1 MPTNLPAEAQAKL
14 AKYQE
19 ARTIEEKIRALEEA
33 LPLIPDH
40 KGTEKMR
47 AQLKTT
53 LAKLRKEAERK
64 KSAKVSRTDLFAFR
78 KEGAATVALLGVANS
93 GKSTIIRA
101 LTNAKPEVGMYEL
114 TTTRPVPAMML
125 YEDVYIQLVEL
136 PAVLT
141 SKLEPTP
148 FAVRSIAA
156 ARGADL
162 IVLTLD
168 GMSNPVQQLH
178 KLVEMLDDAGIMLGE
193 KSFDVE
199 VEKTDSGGI
208 RIVLFGRFHG
218 SLAELKSQLQQIG
231 IRNAVVKIYGETDVD
246 GVLEQVF
253 RPTIY
258 KKALVAVGRSQHIPA
273 AEAEKL
279 SRSTEE
285 LSLPLIYIAE
295 SSPASYRDLAEQIFQ
310 HLELIRIYT
319 QKDGVVNRKP
329 VVVKKGTTVRELAQI
344 IHREIAEELRYAR
357 VWGRSVKIQGQQVG
371 PSHVLM
377 DGDTVELVV

>member
-19 ARTIEEKIRALEEA
+19 ARTVEEKIRALEEA

-64 KSAKVSRTDLFAFR
+64 KSAKVSRTDLFAFK

-93 GKSTIIRA
+93 GKSTIIRFM
-101 LTNAKPEVGMYEL
+101 TNAKAEVSMYEL
-114 TTTRPVPAMML
+114 TTTRPIPAMML

-141 SKLEPTP
+141 SKLETTP
-148 FAVRSIAA
+148 FTSRSIAA

-162 IVLTLD
+162 ILLTLD
-168 GMSNPVQQLH
+168 GMRSLEEQYLR
-178 KLVEMLDDAGIMLGE
+178 LVELLEDSGITLGA
-193 KSFDVE
+193 KSFEVDVE
-199 VEKTDSGGI
+199 KKDSGGI

-218 SLAELKSQLQQIG
+218 SLEELKRELQQIG
-231 IRNAVVKIYGETDVD
+231 LRNAVVKIYGEADVD
-246 GVLEQVF
+246 GVLEQVLH
-253 RPTIY
+253 PTVY
-258 KKALVAVGRSQHIPA
+258 KKAMVAVGRSDYASA
-273 AEAEKL
+273 AEVEKLRKLTSQHGLPLVQLTETKPETFRELAEK
-279 SRSTEE
+279 
-285 LSLPLIYIAE
+285 
-295 SSPASYRDLAEQIFQ
+295 IFQ
-310 HLELIRIYT
+310 NLELVRIYT

-329 VVVKKGTTVRELAQI
+329 VVVKKGTTVKELAQI
-344 IHREIAEELRYAR
+344 IHREIAEELKYAR